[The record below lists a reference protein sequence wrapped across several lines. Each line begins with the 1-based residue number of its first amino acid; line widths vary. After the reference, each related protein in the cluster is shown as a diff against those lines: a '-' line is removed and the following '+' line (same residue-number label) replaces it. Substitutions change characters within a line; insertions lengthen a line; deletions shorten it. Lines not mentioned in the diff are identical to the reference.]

1 MSRNM
6 LRLATAGSVDDGKS
20 TLIGRLLFDSK
31 NLFTDQLAAI
41 ERVSAQRG
49 DAATDLALVTDGL
62 RAEREQG
69 ITIDVAYRY
78 FATPRRKF
86 VIADTPG
93 HVQYTRNMVTGA
105 STADLALILVDARKG
120 VVEQTRRHAFLAAL
134 LGVPHLVVCVNKM
147 DLVDWS
153 ESRFDEIRT
162 EFADFAAKLTVGDL
176 SFVPVSALHGDNV
189 VDPSPHSPWYAGP
202 PLLHRLEE
210 VHIASDRNLIDAR
223 LPVQYVI
230 RPGQEAGAA
239 APRTYA
245 GTVAG
250 GIFKPGDE
258 ITVLPSGRSTRVDRI
273 WGPGGTKVDEAF
285 TGMAVSLTLED
296 EVDVGRGDMLARPGN
311 RPHLDRDLDAM
322 VCWFSDDTVLRP
334 GAGYELRTAAQA
346 SKVEVTGLDYR
357 LDVNTLHRVADA
369 DSMALNDIARLSL
382 RSRTPLM
389 FDAYRDNRRTGSFIL
404 VDEATNQTVA
414 AGMIL
419 ARDTGPRENAE
430 GNSRAS
436 GEGNSRAGTEES
448 ARETADGRRAIADV
462 VWHSSA
468 VTRAERPHGG
478 ATIWLTGLSGSGK
491 STIAVELERLL
502 VRSGRPAYLLDGDNL
517 RHGLN
522 ADLGFSD
529 DDRRENIR
537 RVAEVAAL
545 FADAGVTAIVSVISP
560 FAAQRKLARA
570 VHGDRGLPFHEIFVD
585 TPLALCERRDPKG
598 LYARARRGELRDFT
612 GIDSPYE
619 PPQHADL
626 VITPEHG
633 NPADIA
639 ARIHRELRLQPTDE

>member
-1 MSRNM
+1 MSRNI

-31 NLFTDQLAAI
+31 SLFADQLAAI
-41 ERVSAQRG
+41 ERFSVQRG

-86 VIADTPG
+86 IIADTPG

-153 ESRFDEIRT
+153 ERRFDEIRS

-189 VDPSPHSPWYAGP
+189 VDLSPQTPWFSGR
-202 PLLHRLEE
+202 PLLRHLED

-230 RPGQEAGAA
+230 RPRGTAGAPA
-239 APRTYA
+239 DTGHRSYA

-250 GIFKPGDE
+250 GIFRPGDE
-258 ITVLPSGRSTRVDRI
+258 VVVLPAGRTTRVDRL

-296 EVDVGRGDMLARPGN
+296 DIDLGRGDMLARPGN

-322 VCWFSDDTVLRP
+322 VCWFDDDAVLR
-334 GAGYELRTAAQA
+334 AGDEYELRTAAQT
-346 SKVEVTGLDYR
+346 SRVRLSGLDYR
-357 LDVNTLHRVADA
+357 LDVNTLHRVVDA
-369 DSMALNDIARLSL
+369 ESLALNDIARVSL
-382 RSRTPLM
+382 RSHRPLM
-389 FDAYRDNRRTGSFIL
+389 FDPYRDNRRTGSFIL
-404 VDEATNQTVA
+404 VDPATNRTVA

-419 ARDTGPRENAE
+419 ARDTGPRT
-430 GNSRAS
+430 
-436 GEGNSRAGTEES
+436 AG
-448 ARETADGRRAIADV
+448 AAV
-462 VWHSSA
+462 VWQRSA
-468 VTRAERPHGG
+468 VARADRPHAG
-478 ATIWLTGLSGSGK
+478 ATVWLTGLSGSGK
-491 STIAVELERLL
+491 STIAVELERQL
-502 VRSGRPAYLLDGDNL
+502 VAEGRPAYVLDGDNL

-522 ADLGFSD
+522 ADLGFGA

-537 RVAEVAAL
+537 RVTEVAAL
-545 FADAGVTAIVSVISP
+545 FADAGATAIVSVISP
-560 FAAQRKLARA
+560 FEAQRAHARA
-570 VHGDRGLPFHEIFVD
+570 VHGDRELPFHEVFVD
-585 TPLALCERRDPKG
+585 TPLELCEQRDPKG
-598 LYARARRGELRDFT
+598 LYARARAGELREFT

-619 PPQHADL
+619 RPEHADL
-626 VITPEHG
+626 VVTPEHG
-633 NPADIA
+633 TPAEVVALIRSA
-639 ARIHRELRLQPTDE
+639 LRL